1 MNSISLFKDLARTG
15 FHTSIVTTYSVD
27 AAFYDGSLHHR
38 LRAYGSDNNI
48 LMADANMLQRA
59 IAETPESFGRAGTA
73 YALLPISVPG
83 AFHPKITIRLG
94 SDAGCVVVGS
104 ANATAAGWGR
114 NREIVGQFEWWRK
127 RSDGDEIANRQLIRK
142 AFDYVS
148 TWLREAGLEAVKR
161 KLDLI
166 ERDAAWLFE
175 TEANEGPVEL
185 NDGTLVDLLC
195 EDASGGPGI
204 LSRIVELVGGAA
216 VTRLVV
222 LSPYWDAKLAGLLGL
237 NAALNPE
244 TTTIALSAHNPEFP
258 IDQLHRIPQVS
269 FAGVFDGND
278 GARFIHAKI
287 FVIETEEWD
296 HVIHGSANCSDDAL
310 GLANLAARNA
320 ECSIYRRLPAGSGLE
335 LLGLDLSSTIDRSD
349 LLEPTKELL
358 EAKPG
363 APLPVGTIE
372 AAGSS
377 LRWMPSKR
385 ISDPDGAALVIPEG
399 EFAFSRIRSGNYAL
413 DLSAKPRF
421 PLIARIRLKNGALTS
436 AVIVNDAVSLTHAAP
451 GLGDKRL
458 RSAFAKVE
466 LEGGDFLELASLAA
480 IIFSETPESRR
491 KAAKAVK
498 SIGRAHGK
506 AADEEDEH
514 AVYDYESPESFRE
527 AMSANAPSK
536 GDSNRLNFDDPDA
549 VNLLRVILRG
559 IGQAESEDETLYR
572 DEVPEGGE
580 GDDASDGN
588 CNSDPP
594 GDQDGGS
601 GQDAPPR
608 DPPTYRRDEAER
620 QSLDILKA
628 VDCFEAYITRL
639 VADETPPPRKLTAE
653 VCFILRLMVEACRR
667 PLVVKEGDKKDELFA
682 LDLVP
687 KQHDRDRAFAIR
699 VGRILQRLWQGN
711 KSEPSLLSRI
721 SIGQH
726 QTEMPFDC
734 FALVALTRWALA
746 RSVMAMTS
754 SKQIELAGFVTKGAI
769 AIWKATQAWP
779 RLDPEAELEF
789 VGKLDAA
796 LGIKADET
804 DNLLRHYVE
813 LNRRFESN

>member
-59 IAETPESFGRAGTA
+59 IAETPESFDRAGTA
-73 YALLPISVPG
+73 YALLPISVAG
-83 AFHPKITIRLG
+83 AFHPKISIRLG

-127 RSDGDEIANRQLIRK
+127 RSHGDENANRQLIRK

-148 TWLREAGLEAVKR
+148 KWLREAGLEAVKR

-185 NDGTLVDLLC
+185 NDGTLIDLLC

-204 LSRIVELVGGAA
+204 LSRIADLVGGAA
-216 VTRLVV
+216 VKRLVV
-222 LSPYWDAKLAGLLGL
+222 LSPYWDAKLEGLLGL
-237 NAALNPE
+237 IAALKPE
-244 TTTIALSAHNPEFP
+244 RTTIALSAHTPEFP
-258 IDQLHRIPQVS
+258 VDQLHRIPQVS

-278 GARFIHAKI
+278 RARFIHAKA
-287 FVIETEEWD
+287 FVIETEQWD
-296 HVIHGSANCSDDAL
+296 HIIFGSANCSDDAL
-310 GLANLAARNA
+310 GLGDLAARNA
-320 ECSIYRRLPAGSGLE
+320 ECSVYRRLPAGSGLE
-335 LLGLDLSSTIDRSD
+335 LLDLDLSSTIDRSD

-363 APLPVGTIE
+363 APLPLGTIE

-377 LRWMPSKR
+377 LRWVPSKR
-385 ISDPDGAALVIPEG
+385 ITDPDSAALVIPEG

-413 DLSAKPRF
+413 ELPAKPRF
-421 PLIARIRLKNGALTS
+421 PLIARIRLNNGALTS

-480 IIFSETPESRR
+480 IIFSETPKSRH

-506 AADEEDEH
+506 AADDVDEH
-514 AVYDYESPESFRE
+514 VVYDYESPEVFRE
-527 AMSANAPSK
+527 AMSANGPSK
-536 GDSNRLNFDDPDA
+536 GDSSRLNFDDPDA
-549 VNLLRVILRG
+549 VNLLRIILRG
-559 IGQAESEDETLYR
+559 IGQAENQDETLYR
-572 DEVPEGGE
+572 DEVPEDGD
-580 GDDASDGN
+580 GDDGSDGN
-588 CNSDPP
+588 SSSDPS
-594 GDQDGGS
+594 GDQDSGG

-608 DPPTYRRDEAER
+608 EPRTYRRDEAER

-667 PLVVKEGDKKDELFA
+667 PLVVKDGDKIDEQFA

-711 KSEPSLLSRI
+711 RSQQSLLSRI
-721 SIGQH
+721 SIGQN
-726 QTEMPFDC
+726 QTELPFDC

-754 SKQIELAGFVTKGAI
+754 SKQAELAGFVTKGAI

-779 RLDPEAELEF
+779 RLDSEAELEF

-813 LNRRFESN
+813 LNQQLESK

>member
-73 YALLPISVPG
+73 YALLPIAVAG

-114 NREIVGQFEWWRK
+114 NREIVAQFEWWRK
-127 RSDGDEIANRQLIRK
+127 RSDGDENANRQLIRK

-148 TWLREAGLEAVKR
+148 KWLLEAGLEAIKR

-204 LSRIVELVGGAA
+204 LSRINDLVGGAA

-222 LSPYWDAKLAGLLGL
+222 LSPYWDAKLEGLLGL
-237 NAALNPE
+237 IAAIKPDQ
-244 TTTIALSAHNPEFP
+244 TTIAVSAHSPEFP
-258 IDQLHRIPQVS
+258 VDQLHRIPQVG
-269 FAGVFDGND
+269 FAGVFDGNVA
-278 GARFIHAKI
+278 ARFIHAKV

-296 HVIHGSANCSDDAL
+296 HIIFGSANCSDDAL
-310 GLANLAARNA
+310 GLADLAARNA
-320 ECSIYRRLPAGSGLE
+320 ECSVYRRLPAGSGLD
-335 LLGLDLSSTIDRSD
+335 LLGLDISSTFDRSA
-349 LLEPTKELL
+349 LLAPKKELL
-358 EAKPG
+358 EAKAS
-363 APLPVGTIE
+363 APLPLGTIE

-377 LRWMPSKR
+377 LRWVPSKR
-385 ISDPDGAALVIPEG
+385 ITDPDGAVLLIPEG

-413 DLSAKPRF
+413 DLPAKPRF
-421 PLIARIRLKNGALTS
+421 PLIARIRLNNGALTS
-436 AVIVNDAVSLTHAAP
+436 AVIVNDAVSLAHAAP

-491 KAAKAVK
+491 RAAKAVK

-506 AADEEDEH
+506 GTDGEEEH
-514 AVYDYESPESFRE
+514 VVYDYESPEAFRE
-527 AMSANAPSK
+527 AMSAGGPFK
-536 GDSNRLNFDDPDA
+536 GDSGRLNFDDPDA
-549 VNLLRVILRG
+549 VNLLRIILRG
-559 IGQAESEDETLYR
+559 IGQAENEDDALYR
-572 DEVPEGGE
+572 DEVPEGGDGNDE
-580 GDDASDGN
+580 GDGN
-588 CNSDPP
+588 TNSDPP
-594 GDQDGGS
+594 DDQDNGG
-601 GQDAPPR
+601 GPGTVPR
-608 DPPTYRRDEAER
+608 EPRTYQRDEAER

-628 VDCFEAYITRL
+628 VDCFEAYIARL
-639 VADETPPPRKLTAE
+639 AADETPPPRKLTAE
-653 VCFILRLMVEACRR
+653 VCFVLRLMVEACRR

-687 KQHDRDRAFAIR
+687 KPHDRDRAFAVR

-711 KSEPSLLSRI
+711 RSEPPLLSRI

-734 FALVALTRWALA
+734 FALVVLTRWALA
-746 RSVMAMTS
+746 RSVMAMAS
-754 SKQIELAGFVTKGAI
+754 SKQTELAGFVTKGAI
-769 AIWKATQAWP
+769 AIWKVTQSWP
-779 RLDPEAELEF
+779 QLDQEAELEF
-789 VGKLDAA
+789 AGRLDGA
-796 LGIKADET
+796 LGIDAEET
-804 DNLLRHYVE
+804 KLLLKHYTELLRQLE
-813 LNRRFESN
+813 DA

>member
-216 VTRLVV
+216 ATRLVV
-222 LSPYWDAKLAGLLGL
+222 LSPYWDANLEGLLGL

-244 TTTIALSAHNPEFP
+244 TTTIALSAHTPEFP
-258 IDQLHRIPQVS
+258 VDQLHRIPQVS

-296 HVIHGSANCSDDAL
+296 HVIYGSANCSDDAL
-310 GLANLAARNA
+310 GLADLAARNA
-320 ECSIYRRLPAGSGLE
+320 ECSVYRRLPAGSGLE

-363 APLPVGTIE
+363 APLPLGTIE

-385 ISDPDGAALVIPEG
+385 ITDPDGAALVIPEG

-413 DLSAKPRF
+413 DLPAKPRF

-514 AVYDYESPESFRE
+514 VVYDYESPEAFRE

-536 GDSNRLNFDDPDA
+536 GDSSRLNFDDPDA
-549 VNLLRVILRG
+549 VNLLRIILRG
-559 IGQAESEDETLYR
+559 IGQAENEDEKLYR
-572 DEVPEGGE
+572 DEVPEDGE

-588 CNSDPP
+588 SGSDPP
-594 GDQDGGS
+594 GDQDSGGD
-601 GQDAPPR
+601 QDVPPR
-608 DPPTYRRDEAER
+608 EPRTYRRDEAER

-754 SKQIELAGFVTKGAI
+754 SKQNELAGFVTKGAI